1 MKCEGK
7 KKMYEMRHCVSLVS
21 RCYFEIF
28 MGGDVFAGDS
38 FHLETFR
45 IPMKGFFFPFSI
57 LTLFYIF
64 RNKTVLIRV
73 NLCK

>member
-1 MKCEGK
+1 
-7 KKMYEMRHCVSLVS
+7 
-21 RCYFEIF
+21 

-45 IPMKGFFFPFSI
+45 IPIKVFFFSPFSI
-57 LTLFYIF
+57 LTPFYIF
-64 RNKTVLIRV
+64 RNKPVLIRV